1 MKYVIA
7 LLLTT
12 ATICA
17 ATPDVKNLAVGAGS
31 YGLARGAIAFAI
43 EPKWEGE
50 NYWVKAVGAGFASF
64 AWATWAGTFVES
76 FQTGDTP
83 AECKRD
89 ENARMYGAALSFGV
103 DMAAHAVW
111 YIVKSK

>member
-17 ATPDVKNLAVGAGS
+17 ATPDVKNISVGAGS
-31 YGLARGAIAFAI
+31 YGLVRGVIALAI
-43 EPKWEGE
+43 EPSWEE
-50 NYWVKAVGAGFASF
+50 PRWVEVVGAGFASF
-64 AWATWAGTFVES
+64 AWATWAGTFVEV

-103 DMAAHAVW
+103 DVAAHAIW
-111 YIVKSK
+111 YAVTDK